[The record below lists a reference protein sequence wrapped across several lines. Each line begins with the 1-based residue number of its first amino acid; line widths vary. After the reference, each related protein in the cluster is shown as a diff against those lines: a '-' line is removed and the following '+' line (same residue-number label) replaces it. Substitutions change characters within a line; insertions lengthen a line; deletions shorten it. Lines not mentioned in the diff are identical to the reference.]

1 MAKSRARSSAKSGS
15 RRALCVG
22 INDYPG
28 TGSDLAG
35 CVNDARDWQRVL
47 ESRGYEV
54 TVLLDGRATRAGMVS
69 ALTALIGE
77 ARPTDSLVFTFSG
90 HGSWLPDQSGDEADA
105 RDEMLCPHD
114 ISRGQYLIDDDL
126 AEIFGH
132 KPAGAR
138 LYFISDSCHSGTV
151 ARFMRSPL
159 PPSVQRRL
167 PRPRFLP
174 PAAFL
179 KSPRALA
186 AAEHVAG
193 IARAAKQKY
202 PALLAAGC
210 RDVEY
215 SYDAS
220 FGGRPNGAFTYF
232 AVRALAKNP
241 ATPTQWMR
249 LVRQGLPTA
258 VHPQTPS
265 LFGNSAMKSGRMF

>member
-1 MAKSRARSSAKSGS
+1 MAKARSSVKSGT

-22 INDYPG
+22 INNYPG

-35 CVNDARDWQRVL
+35 CVNDARDWQRLL
-47 ESRGYEV
+47 EQRGYRA
-54 TVLLDGRATRAGMVS
+54 TVLLDSRATRANMVA
-69 ALTALIGE
+69 ALESLIGE
-77 ARPTDSLVFTFSG
+77 SGPADALVFTFSG
-90 HGSWLPDQSGDEADA
+90 HGSWLPDESGDEPDG

-114 ISRGQYLIDDDL
+114 VGRGQYLMDDTL
-126 AEIFGH
+126 GEIFGK

-151 ARFMRSPL
+151 AKFMPSPL
-159 PPSVQRRL
+159 PRSVQRKL

-174 PAAFL
+174 PAAFV
-179 KSPRALA
+179 KNRSVLA
-186 AAEHVAG
+186 AAQRVAG
-193 IARAAKQKY
+193 LARAVKQKY

-215 SYDAS
+215 SYDAT

-241 ATPTQWMR
+241 STPTQWMR
-249 LVRQGLPTA
+249 LTRANLPTA
-258 VHPQTPS
+258 VHPQSPS
-265 LFGNSAMKSGRMF
+265 LYGSSAMKSGRMF